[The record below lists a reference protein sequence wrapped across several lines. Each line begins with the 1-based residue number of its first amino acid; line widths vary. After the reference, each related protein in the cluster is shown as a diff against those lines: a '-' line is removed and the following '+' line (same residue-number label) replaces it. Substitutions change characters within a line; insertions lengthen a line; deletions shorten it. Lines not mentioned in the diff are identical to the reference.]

1 VYVCVCD
8 WGMLVRACDEFCAI
22 TRGGDKGAD
31 FNLASLCLFSFELKR
46 AAASIVGERTR
57 HTIAIVAAAAHF
69 LFMPPRR
76 TELFGSCCCY
86 YWERESRKLPAAAR
100 LALLMDANLARPESK
115 LRLYRRAEGV
125 CAR

>member
-1 VYVCVCD
+1 
-8 WGMLVRACDEFCAI
+8 MLVRACDEFCAI

-86 YWERESRKLPAAAR
+86 YWEREPQITSGSSARSLNGRKSCAPRIKIASLSTGGGR
-100 LALLMDANLARPESK
+100 
-115 LRLYRRAEGV
+115 V
-125 CAR
+125 CALRAATTPA